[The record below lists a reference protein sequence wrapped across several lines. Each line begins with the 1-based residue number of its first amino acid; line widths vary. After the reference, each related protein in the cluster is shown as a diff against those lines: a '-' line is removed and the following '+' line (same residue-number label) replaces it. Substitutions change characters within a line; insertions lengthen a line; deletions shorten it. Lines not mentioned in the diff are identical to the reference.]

1 MKWIIRI
8 IGLGFVGFVLMV
20 TIGTGGVYIEDL
32 EYEVSGNKP
41 ELISYEYEKISLEEV
56 PEEQISYLIKYSN
69 NPEEELI
76 RLQEEQN
83 FVKVTY
89 QLRNPSNTMIELGE
103 GYYFYYSVCDNP
115 GYVNILRKD
124 LEDSILDRYDNM
136 PVLPAGETASFV
148 EYISVPK
155 EAEQISFYP
164 NRDRENEDRSEH
176 LINL

>member
-8 IGLGFVGFVLMV
+8 IGLGFVGFVLMA

-83 FVKVTY
+83 FVKVTISIIRY
-89 QLRNPSNTMIELGE
+89 AI
-103 GYYFYYSVCDNP
+103 
-115 GYVNILRKD
+115 
-124 LEDSILDRYDNM
+124 ILDM
-136 PVLPAGETASFV
+136 
-148 EYISVPK
+148 
-155 EAEQISFYP
+155 
-164 NRDRENEDRSEH
+164 
-176 LINL
+176 